1 MSAAH
6 GRVLELQS
14 QVDLLERLRL
24 LTHFGSNLVTVS
36 GEAGAGKT
44 WIAQRYLEAWAED
57 KNQSLLLCYPNQD
70 DHQHRMTILTQISS
84 HARFNPDDSLTDNLT
99 AVFEDDP
106 CNIVIVVD
114 NAQLLSENLISELWM
129 LVLEAQEKPQ
139 WSINVILFALPRV
152 LDTLLTRI
160 GYGQEHKP
168 VDLEIERL
176 SQDDADRLFE
186 YLVMR
191 FVDVK
196 MEKRVR
202 HAYSKAK
209 KTPGD
214 IIALGE
220 KKMEKRI
227 VIRSIVG
234 SPAKIAVLILL
245 VAVCLGGGYWWMLS
259 GQQAPAV
266 NTLDDIVADDVA
278 KEQTV
283 IPTLPESGNMAG
295 DAKTSSSASD
305 EENQNEVL
313 PGGVTDDSNALPPA
327 VISDGESVGV
337 DDQGQRVVI
346 SSEVVDALMEGKPEH
361 ADTAKLDHLA
371 QQASPETPVATDPA
385 STEEAQESS
394 SVSPAE
400 AESSSSPTADK
411 DSAASSPNLPG
422 LSFAYTTTE
431 LMAMSARSY
440 TLQLAAFNSLQ
451 EVEDFIRRHQLQSQ
465 VYVYPTIRDQ
475 VNWYIVTYENY
486 PTIQMARD
494 AVATLPSSIQAL
506 GPWAKSLR
514 QVQREIER
522 VK

>member
-36 GEAGAGKT
+36 GEPGAGKT
-44 WIAQRYLEAWAED
+44 WLAQRYLEAWAED

-70 DHQHRMTILTQISS
+70 DRQHRMTILTQIDS
-84 HARFNPDDSLTDNLT
+84 HARFSPDDTLVDNLT
-99 AVFEDDP
+99 NIFDDEP

-114 NAQLLSENLISELWM
+114 NAQRLSENLVSELWM
-129 LVLEAQEKPQ
+129 LVLEAQDKPQ
-139 WSINVILFALPRV
+139 WSINVIFFALPRV
-152 LDTLLTRI
+152 LDPLITRI

-186 YLVMR
+186 YLVIR
-191 FVDVK
+191 FIDDK

-202 HAYSKAK
+202 HAYSKVN

-234 SPAKIAVLILL
+234 SPVKIAALILL
-245 VAVCLGGGYWWMLS
+245 IAVILGGGYWWMLS
-259 GQQAPAV
+259 AEQTPEHV
-266 NTLDDIVADDVA
+266 LDDIVANGTST

-283 IPTLPESGNMAG
+283 IPALTGRTKESA
-295 DAKTSSSASD
+295 TASD
-305 EENQNEVL
+305 TPDASGENTIEPPPN
-313 PGGVTDDSNALPPA
+313 GVNDDSNALPPA
-327 VISDGESVGV
+327 VTSDSDRVGE

-346 SSEVVDALMEGKPEH
+346 SSEVVDALMDGKAES
-361 ADTAKLDHLA
+361 ADTKQLKDVARQVAPESDESA
-371 QQASPETPVATDPA
+371 TTGEPQQTA
-385 STEEAQESS
+385 STGAEQSKAPSATEQ
-394 SVSPAE
+394 SP
-400 AESSSSPTADK
+400 STRSQS
-411 DSAASSPNLPG
+411 LPG
-422 LSFAYTTTE
+422 YSFSYTTAA
-431 LMAMSARSY
+431 LNAMSDRSY

-451 EVEDFIRRHQLQSQ
+451 EVEDFIQRHRLQNQ
-465 VYVYPTIRDQ
+465 VYVYPTVRDQ
-475 VNWYIVTYENY
+475 VNWYIVTYQNY

-494 AVATLPSSIQAL
+494 AVSTLPRPIQSL

-514 QVQREIER
+514 QVHREIER

>member
-36 GEAGAGKT
+36 GEPGAGKT
-44 WIAQRYLEAWAED
+44 WLAQRYLEAWAED

-70 DHQHRMTILTQISS
+70 DRQHRMTILTQIDS
-84 HARFNPDDSLTDNLT
+84 HARFSPDDALVDNLA
-99 AVFEDDP
+99 AVFDDEP

-114 NAQLLSENLISELWM
+114 NAQRLSENLISELWM
-129 LVLEAQEKPQ
+129 LVLEAQDKPQ

-152 LDTLLTRI
+152 LDPLITRI

-186 YLVMR
+186 YLVVR
-191 FVDVK
+191 FIDDK

-202 HAYSKAK
+202 HAYSKVN

-234 SPAKIAVLILL
+234 SPVKIAALILL
-245 VAVCLGGGYWWMLS
+245 LAVILGGGYWWMLS
-259 GQQAPAV
+259 EEQTPERV
-266 NTLDDIVADDVA
+266 LDDMVANDTA
-278 KEQTV
+278 TKEQTV
-283 IPTLPESGNMAG
+283 IPALTGNPKENQTA
-295 DAKTSSSASD
+295 DTSASSG
-305 EENQNEVL
+305 EATTEPL
-313 PGGVTDDSNALPPA
+313 PNGVKDDSNALPPA
-327 VISDGESVGV
+327 VTSDSDRVGE

-346 SSEVVDALMEGKPEH
+346 SSEVVDALMDGKAESVNTKQL
-361 ADTAKLDHLA
+361 ADVARQVVPTPDDDVSAATTEPQQTASA
-371 QQASPETPVATDPA
+371 EQSA
-385 STEEAQESS
+385 SS
-394 SVSPAE
+394 STPAQ
-400 AESSSSPTADK
+400 SNTNQS
-411 DSAASSPNLPG
+411 LPG
-422 LSFAYTTTE
+422 YSFSYTTTE
-431 LMAMSARSY
+431 LKAMSDRSY
-440 TLQLAAFNSLQ
+440 TLQLAAFNSLR
-451 EVEDFIRRHQLQSQ
+451 EVEDFIQRHRLQNQ
-465 VYVYPTIRDQ
+465 VYIYPTIRDQ
-475 VNWYIVTYENY
+475 VNWYIVTYQNY

-494 AVATLPSSIQAL
+494 AVATLPRPIQSL

-514 QVQREIER
+514 QVHREIER

>member
-36 GEAGAGKT
+36 GEPGAGKT
-44 WIAQRYLEAWAED
+44 WLAQRYLEAWAED

-70 DHQHRMTILTQISS
+70 DRQHRMTILTQIDS
-84 HARFNPDDSLTDNLT
+84 HARFSPDDTLVDNLT
-99 AVFEDDP
+99 AVFDDEP

-114 NAQLLSENLISELWM
+114 NAQRLSENLVSELWM
-129 LVLEAQEKPQ
+129 LVLEAQDKPQ
-139 WSINVILFALPRV
+139 WSINVIFFALPRV
-152 LDTLLTRI
+152 LDPLLTRI

-186 YLVMR
+186 YLVIR
-191 FVDVK
+191 FIDDK

-202 HAYSKAK
+202 HAYSKVN

-234 SPAKIAVLILL
+234 SPVKIAALILL
-245 VAVCLGGGYWWMLS
+245 IAVILGGGYWWMLS
-259 GQQAPAV
+259 EEQAPERV
-266 NTLDDIVADDVA
+266 LDNMVANDTA
-278 KEQTV
+278 TKEQTV
-283 IPTLPESGNMAG
+283 IPALTGHTKES
-295 DAKTSSSASD
+295 TTASD
-305 EENQNEVL
+305 SSDVSGDNAIESSPN
-313 PGGVTDDSNALPPA
+313 GVNDDSNALPPA
-327 VISDGESVGV
+327 VTSDSDRVGE
-337 DDQGQRVVI
+337 DDKGQRVVI
-346 SSEVVDALMEGKPEH
+346 SSEVVDALMDGKAESVDTKQLTDVARQVAPESDES
-361 ADTAKLDHLA
+361 ATISEP
-371 QQASPETPVATDPA
+371 QQASAGAEQ
-385 STEEAQESS
+385 SGESS
-394 SVSPAE
+394 TAE
-400 AESSSSPTADK
+400 QSKSNRSQS
-411 DSAASSPNLPG
+411 LPG
-422 LSFAYTTTE
+422 YSFSYTTAA
-431 LMAMSARSY
+431 LNAMSNRSY

-451 EVEDFIRRHQLQSQ
+451 EVEDFIQRHRLQNQ

-475 VNWYIVTYENY
+475 VNWYIVTYQNY

-494 AVATLPSSIQAL
+494 AVATLPRPIQAL

-514 QVQREIER
+514 QVHREIER

>member
-36 GEAGAGKT
+36 GEPGAGKT
-44 WIAQRYLEAWAED
+44 WLAQRYLEAWAED

-70 DHQHRMTILTQISS
+70 DRQHRMTILTQIDS
-84 HARFNPDDSLTDNLT
+84 HARFSPDDSLVDNLT
-99 AVFEDDP
+99 AVFDDEP

-114 NAQLLSENLISELWM
+114 NAQRLSENLVSELWM
-129 LVLEAQEKPQ
+129 LVLEAQDKPQ

-152 LDTLLTRI
+152 LDTLITRI

-168 VDLEIERL
+168 VDLEIDRL

-186 YLVMR
+186 YLVIR
-191 FVDVK
+191 FIDDK

-202 HAYSKAK
+202 HAYSKVN

-234 SPAKIAVLILL
+234 SPVKIAALILL
-245 VAVCLGGGYWWMLS
+245 LALILGGGYWWMLS
-259 GQQAPAV
+259 EERAPERA
-266 NTLDDIVADDVA
+266 LDDMVANDTA
-278 KEQTV
+278 TKEQTV
-283 IPTLPESGNMAG
+283 IPALTGNTKGSQTSDTSDSSGVNATEPLPN
-295 DAKTSSSASD
+295 
-305 EENQNEVL
+305 
-313 PGGVTDDSNALPPA
+313 GVTDDSNALPPS
-327 VISDGESVGV
+327 VTSDSDRVGV
-337 DDQGQRVVI
+337 DDDQGQQRVVI
-346 SSEVVDALMEGKPEH
+346 SSEVVDALMDGKAESVDTKPL
-361 ADTAKLDHLA
+361 AD
-371 QQASPETPVATDPA
+371 VARQVAPA
-385 STEEAQESS
+385 SDE
-394 SVSPAE
+394 
-400 AESSSSPTADK
+400 D
-411 DSAASSPNLPG
+411 DSAAADERQQTAATEPRASSTTAQSESNRSQSLPG
-422 LSFAYTTTE
+422 YSFSYTTAE
-431 LMAMSARSY
+431 LKAMSDRSY

-451 EVEDFIRRHQLQSQ
+451 EVEDFIQRHRLQNQ
-465 VYVYPTIRDQ
+465 VYIYPTIRDQ
-475 VNWYIVTYENY
+475 VNWYIVTYQNY

-494 AVATLPSSIQAL
+494 AVATLPRPIQVL

-514 QVQREIER
+514 QVHREIER

>member
-36 GEAGAGKT
+36 GEPGAGKT
-44 WIAQRYLEAWAED
+44 WLAQRYLEAWAED

-70 DHQHRMTILTQISS
+70 DRQHRMTILTQIDS
-84 HARFNPDDSLTDNLT
+84 HARFSPDDALVDNLT
-99 AVFEDDP
+99 AVFDDEP

-114 NAQLLSENLISELWM
+114 NAQRLSENLVSELWM
-129 LVLEAQEKPQ
+129 LVLEAQNKPQ
-139 WSINVILFALPRV
+139 WSINVIFFALPRV
-152 LDTLLTRI
+152 LDPLLTRI

-186 YLVMR
+186 YLVIR
-191 FVDVK
+191 FIDDK

-202 HAYSKAK
+202 HAYSKVS

-234 SPAKIAVLILL
+234 SPVKIAALILFI
-245 VAVCLGGGYWWMLS
+245 AVILGGGYWWMLS
-259 GQQAPAV
+259 EEQAPERV
-266 NTLDDIVADDVA
+266 LDDMVANDTA
-278 KEQTV
+278 TKEQTV
-283 IPTLPESGNMAG
+283 IPALTGHTKES
-295 DAKTSSSASD
+295 TTASD
-305 EENQNEVL
+305 ISDTSNASGENTIKP
-313 PGGVTDDSNALPPA
+313 PGVNDDSNALPPA
-327 VISDGESVGV
+327 VTSDSDRVGE

-346 SSEVVDALMEGKPEH
+346 SSEVVDALMDGKAES
-361 ADTAKLDHLA
+361 ADTKQLA
-371 QQASPETPVATDPA
+371 DVARQVAPESD
-385 STEEAQESS
+385 E
-394 SVSPAE
+394 
-400 AESSSSPTADK
+400 
-411 DSAASSPNLPG
+411 SAATAGADQNVPSSTSEQSKSNRSQSLPG
-422 LSFAYTTTE
+422 YSFSYTKAA
-431 LMAMSARSY
+431 LKAMSDRSY

-451 EVEDFIRRHQLQSQ
+451 EVEDFIQRHRLQNQ
-465 VYVYPTIRDQ
+465 VYVYPTIRGQ
-475 VNWYIVTYENY
+475 VNWYIVTYQNY

-494 AVATLPSSIQAL
+494 AVSALPRPIQAL

-514 QVQREIER
+514 QVHREIER